1 MKLTTTSK
9 TIIKGF
15 AAIFLLALAVFHG
28 ANLLPSRPDGRSLSV
43 RGTDVRQSDASSQRK
58 LTFVVP
64 WLTPSPV
71 TIPEASSPPPP
82 PPAPERAE
90 PSPTP
95 RSDPTCTV
103 FLTSD
108 VYDGDLGGM
117 KGADEK
123 CNRLAAKAGLVR
135 QGREFRAIIFSDEET
150 NPDYDPKL
158 LFSDCS
164 GGFYLP
170 NGKKVA
176 NNKKDL
182 FDPDSKL
189 DNPIDYFEDGSK
201 RTGTRNVWTGAFK
214 KNGKYMAAYEDCYQ
228 DWSSTKNDKEG
239 MGGQSSSRGREWLSY
254 GLSDCTKKRRLYCA
268 EQEYKPKCRIFVSS
282 QTYTGNLGG
291 LDGANDKCQSL
302 ASGAGLTSS
311 GNFKAILFSKSEGVP
326 DLEDCSGGY
335 YVVDTNGDL
344 RKKVADSTKDLLNP
358 GTKLDTQIEYFEN
371 GMKRQSG
378 TSAVWTGANEEDD
391 EFEKDKKDCSGWTSS
406 SSNKTGRRGK
416 LTDDDEGWLD
426 NGRSSCDNEYRIY
439 CAELLF

>member
-1 MKLTTTSK
+1 
-9 TIIKGF
+9 
-15 AAIFLLALAVFHG
+15 
-28 ANLLPSRPDGRSLSV
+28 
-43 RGTDVRQSDASSQRK
+43 
-58 LTFVVP
+58 
-64 WLTPSPV
+64 
-71 TIPEASSPPPP
+71 
-82 PPAPERAE
+82 
-90 PSPTP
+90 
-95 RSDPTCTV
+95 
-103 FLTSD
+103 
-108 VYDGDLGGM
+108 
-117 KGADEK
+117 
-123 CNRLAAKAGLVR
+123 
-135 QGREFRAIIFSDEET
+135 
-150 NPDYDPKL
+150 
-158 LFSDCS
+158 
-164 GGFYLP
+164 
-170 NGKKVA
+170 
-176 NNKKDL
+176 
-182 FDPDSKL
+182 
-189 DNPIDYFEDGSK
+189 
-201 RTGTRNVWTGAFK
+201 
-214 KNGKYMAAYEDCYQ
+214 
-228 DWSSTKNDKEG
+228 
-239 MGGQSSSRGREWLSY
+239 
-254 GLSDCTKKRRLYCA
+254 
-268 EQEYKPKCRIFVSS
+268 
-282 QTYTGNLGG
+282 LGG